1 MGLAEEVVT
10 VTELRNKHGRKTGKT
25 RAEVRYKISDEGH
38 ALLGEI
44 MHRNAQEKIDSGE
57 AAWVRPPS
65 RTDIA
70 ARP

>member
-38 ALLGEI
+38 A
-44 MHRNAQEKIDSGE
+44 QEKIDSGE

>member
-1 MGLAEEVVT
+1 MRLPLEV
-10 VTELRNKHGRKTGKT
+10 
-25 RAEVRYKISDEGH
+25 ISDEGH